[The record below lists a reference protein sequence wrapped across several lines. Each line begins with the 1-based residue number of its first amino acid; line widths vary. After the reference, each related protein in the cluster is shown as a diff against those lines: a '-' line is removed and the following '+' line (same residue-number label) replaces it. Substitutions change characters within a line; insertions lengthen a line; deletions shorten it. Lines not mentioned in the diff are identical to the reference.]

1 MSTVYRSNTYVPEIV
16 QVSKT
21 LAKKYNF
28 NNSCSDEIGRLLSV
42 LVGQVQLGKILEIG
56 TGFGVGSSWILSAIA
71 PSVKFI
77 SVDNSKDK
85 IDLTSNNIIHKQAKF
100 VYGDWKDIIG
110 SGPFQ
115 FIFADAA
122 VAKIAEGES
131 VFDILEIGGL
141 LLMDDFTPE
150 EHFPE
155 EWKGEP
161 DEVREFWL
169 NHPNLAATE
178 IYLTPTSSAILAT
191 RIK

>member
-1 MSTVYRSNTYVPEIV
+1 M
-16 QVSKT
+16 
-21 LAKKYNF
+21 
-28 NNSCSDEIGRLLSV
+28 LS
-42 LVGQVQLGKILEIG
+42 
-56 TGFGVGSSWILSAIA
+56 SIA
-71 PSVKFI
+71 PSVEFI

-85 IDLTSNNIIHKQAKF
+85 IELTSKNINHKQAKF

-122 VAKIAEGES
+122 VAKTVEGES
-131 VFDILEIGGL
+131 LFGILDIGGL

-150 EHFPE
+150 EHFPV
-155 EWKGEP
+155 EWIGKP

-169 NHPNLAATE
+169 NHPNLATIE